1 MATSKSRQAS
11 PAEATKKQKMTGSE
25 PLVNEI
31 GSRELH
37 KKHSVG
43 FEDADNGFLR
53 LRIKD
58 QLFVDK
64 LLLDDHIDTDQHKE
78 AERILGIAQS
88 ANVYIKSPNM
98 EAVASEGGKPE
109 MMTSGLMRLRGILK
123 AIQKKHGDIGVE
135 VLYRHVIEDEWT
147 DNQDRINILSAVLT
161 RD

>member
-1 MATSKSRQAS
+1 
-11 PAEATKKQKMTGSE
+11 
-25 PLVNEI
+25 
-31 GSRELH
+31 
-37 KKHSVG
+37 
-43 FEDADNGFLR
+43 
-53 LRIKD
+53 
-58 QLFVDK
+58 
-64 LLLDDHIDTDQHKE
+64 
-78 AERILGIAQS
+78 
-88 ANVYIKSPNM
+88 M